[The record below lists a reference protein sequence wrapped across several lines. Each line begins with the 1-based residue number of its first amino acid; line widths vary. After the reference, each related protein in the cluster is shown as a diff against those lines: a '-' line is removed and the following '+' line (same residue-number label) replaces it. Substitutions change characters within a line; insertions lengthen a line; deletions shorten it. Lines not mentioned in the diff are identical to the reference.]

1 MALSTLRRR
10 PWAFFALFLALSVPF
25 WIIGASSDSFLP
37 AWIPI
42 NLPTAAL
49 MTFNPA
55 LAASILAYMDGGWP
69 AVRRLL
75 ARALDIGRLQRKRWW
90 APILL
95 LMPAVLALNYGWVV
109 AQGRGPDPAVFP
121 LELVPLLFVMF
132 IVGDL
137 GEELGWQGYAYD
149 PLEARWGALATG
161 LGMGMFWA
169 LIHVVPLVEAHR
181 APLWILWHCSGQVC
195 LRVLHV
201 WIYVNTGRSVLAT
214 TLFHTMTN
222 LSEYLIP
229 NYGSSYDPLFTT
241 LVMAALV
248 LVIGGLWS
256 PRTLTRC
263 RLARPSPATAGV
275 DALEE
280 RPQ

>member
-1 MALSTLRRR
+1 MSIPPRR
-10 PWAFFALFLALSVPF
+10 PWVFFALFLALSMPV
-25 WIIGASSDSFLP
+25 WIVGATSETFLP

-55 LAASILAYMDGGWP
+55 IAALILAFVDGRWH
-69 AVRRLL
+69 AVRDLL
-75 ARALDIGRLQRKRWW
+75 ARGLDIGRVRAKRWW

-95 LMPAVLALNYGWVV
+95 LMPAVLALNYAWVV
-109 AQGRGPDPAVFP
+109 AQGRAPEPVVLP
-121 LELVPLLFVMF
+121 LALVPVLFAMF

-149 PLEARWGALATG
+149 PLEARWGALATAV
-161 LGMGMFWA
+161 GMGVFWA
-169 LIHVVPLVEAHR
+169 LIHVVPLLEAHR
-181 APLWILWHCSGQVC
+181 APVWILWHCAGQVC

-214 TLFHTMTN
+214 TVFHTMSN

-229 NYGSSYDPLFTT
+229 NYGSSYDPMITT
-241 LVMAALV
+241 LVMAVLV
-248 LVIGGLWS
+248 LGIVGLWDA
-256 PRTLTRC
+256 RTLTRF
-263 RLARPSPATAGV
+263 RLARPSPASPGAV
-275 DALEE
+275 KLEG
-280 RPQ
+280 

>member
-1 MALSTLRRR
+1 MSTTQRR
-10 PWAFFALFLALSVPF
+10 PWAFFALFLALSIPF
-25 WIIGASSDSFLP
+25 WIIGASSRSFLP

-55 LAASILAYMDGGWP
+55 LAALILSYRDGGWR
-69 AVRRLL
+69 AVRGLL
-75 ARALDIGRLQRKRWW
+75 ARALDIRRLRRIRWW
-90 APILL
+90 VPIVA
-95 LMPAVLALNYGWVV
+95 LMPGVLALNYAWVV
-109 AQGRGPDPAVFP
+109 AQGRGPEPAVFP

-149 PLEARWGALATG
+149 PLETRWGALATG
-161 LGMGMFWA
+161 LGMGVFWA
-169 LIHVVPLVEAHR
+169 LIHVVPLLEAHR

-214 TLFHTMTN
+214 TVFHTMTN
-222 LSEYLIP
+222 MSEYLVP
-229 NYGSSYDPLFTT
+229 NYGSSYDPMITT
-241 LVMAALV
+241 LVLSVLV
-248 LVIGGLWS
+248 LAVVGLWDA
-256 PRTLTRC
+256 RTLTHYRF
-263 RLARPSPATAGV
+263 APRPTT
-275 DALEE
+275 
-280 RPQ
+280 